1 MRTRLS
7 LVLGALSLA
16 LVVPASLAAKSPT
29 KDPAEV
35 KPAEMKPAGDEVVAT
50 IGDLKI
56 SREELDKQAAPALA
70 KVRQQEYDARR
81 GALDGM
87 IEQKLLESAAAKS
100 GAKMTGPEWLNDQI
114 QKRVTAP
121 SEAEIQASY
130 EQNKGRLG
138 GASLEQSKLQ
148 LVGMLQQQQQQR
160 LRTDVIRELKAATP
174 IKILIEPPR
183 LKVEEG
189 GSPATIA
196 KAPVTIIEFSDYQCP
211 FCSRAEGTMKQI
223 RETYG
228 DKVRVV
234 FRDYPLPFHK
244 NAQKAAEAAGCANEQ
259 GKFWEMHE
267 KLFSNQGALE
277 LENLKKYAGDLGLDQ
292 KKFDDCLDSGKRAD
306 ATRKDTQDGQNVGVT
321 GTPAFFVNGRFV
333 NGARPFDDF
342 AKLID
347 DELTAKGLPI
357 PPKPAPAPAPQ
368 VAAPTVNVKPAA
380 PAAAPG
386 AAAPAKPVPVAPP
399 PTTKK

>member
-7 LVLGALSLA
+7 PVIGALLFA
-16 LVVPASLAAKSPT
+16 LVVPVSLAAKTPAKEPSET
-29 KDPAEV
+29 KPEV
-35 KPAEMKPAGDEVVAT
+35 KPAGDDVVAT

-56 SREELDKQAAPALA
+56 SRDELTKQAAPALA
-70 KVRQQEYDARR
+70 KVRQQEYDAMR

-100 GAKMTGPEWLNDQI
+100 GGKMTGTEWLNDQI
-114 QKRVTAP
+114 QKRVSAP
-121 SEAEIQASY
+121 TEAEIQTSY

-160 LRTDVIRELKAATP
+160 LRTDVIRELRAANP
-174 IKILIEPPR
+174 VKILIEPPR

-189 GSPATIA
+189 GSPATRA
-196 KAPVTIIEFSDYQCP
+196 SAPVTIIEFSDYQCP
-211 FCSRAEGTMKQI
+211 FCSRAEGTMKQLKD
-223 RETYG
+223 TYG
-228 DKVRVV
+228 DKLRVV
-234 FRDYPLPFHK
+234 FRDYPLPFHR

-267 KLFSNQGALE
+267 KLFANQGGLE
-277 LENLKKYAGDLGLDQ
+277 IDNLKKYAGELTLDQ
-292 KKFDDCLDSGKRAD
+292 KKFDECLDSGKRAD
-306 ATRKDTQDGQNVGVT
+306 QIRKDTQDGQNVGVT

-347 DELTAKGLPI
+347 DELTQRGLPI
-357 PPKPAPAPAPQ
+357 PPKPAAAPPVQAT
-368 VAAPTVNVKPAA
+368 APTVTVKPAA
-380 PAAAPG
+380 PPAPG
-386 AAAPAKPVPVAPP
+386 APAEPAKPIAPP
-399 PTTKK
+399 AANKK